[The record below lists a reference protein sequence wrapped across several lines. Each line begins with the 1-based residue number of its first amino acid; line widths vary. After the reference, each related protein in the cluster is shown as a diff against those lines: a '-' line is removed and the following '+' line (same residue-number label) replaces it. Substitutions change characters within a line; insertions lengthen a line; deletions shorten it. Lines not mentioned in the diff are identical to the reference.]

1 MAVPEFFN
9 TLEQSGLSTW
19 LRESDS
25 VFSFYFILLC
35 HTIGLALLVGTNA
48 VLDLRLLGVASDL
61 PLKSFKP
68 FFSVMWLGFGI
79 NAISGVFL
87 LIAYP
92 TKAFTNPVFYL
103 KLLLIASAV
112 VIMQR
117 MKNRLFG
124 DVDSHRIR
132 HDGSRPVP
140 GHVVAGVVDWRD
152 NLGPLARLHIHLSNV
167 RRAIS
172 AQCHGRFIGA
182 LRLWP

>member
-1 MAVPEFFN
+1 MALPEFFN
-9 TLEQSGLSTW
+9 ALEQSGLSTW

-48 VLDLRLLGVASDL
+48 ILDLRLLGAASDL

-92 TKAFTNPVFYL
+92 TKAFTNPVFYI

-112 VIMQR
+112 LIMQR

-124 DVDSHRIR
+124 DAALTESDMM
-132 HDGSRPVP
+132 
-140 GHVVAGVVDWRD
+140 
-152 NLGPLARLHIHLSNV
+152 ARG
-167 RRAIS
+167 RAMATWS
-172 AQCHGRFIGA
+172 LVLWIGA
-182 LRLWP
+182 ITSGRLLAYTFIYRMYGER